1 MCDLRR
7 HPCRGLALTELL
19 IAVVLLTI
27 GLLGNVALLVAGL
40 QAERDAA
47 NLATAAT
54 LTADLAERIR
64 ANQKAGLAYAINPD
78 AAAAPLPPICT
89 LAASFAADARAACDL
104 AEWQQEVTDALPG
117 AHVRLTATP
126 VPGAA
131 ALLYTITIRWVARGE
146 ATGGHYSL
154 RLQV

>member
-1 MCDLRR
+1 MRR
-7 HPCRGLALTELL
+7 HPQRGFALTELL
-19 IAVVLLTI
+19 IAVVLLAI

-54 LTADLAERIR
+54 LAADLGERIR
-64 ANQKAGLAYAINPD
+64 ANQDAGLAYEINPD
-78 AAAAPLPPICT
+78 AAAPPSPPICA
-89 LAASFAADARAACDL
+89 LAAPFAADARAACDL

-117 AHVRLTATP
+117 VHVRLTATP
-126 VPGAA
+126 VQGTA
-131 ALLYTITIRWVARGE
+131 ALLYTITLSWVARGD

-154 RLQV
+154 QLQV